1 MEQLPPNL
9 TLSFPRYFY
18 ENDYGSG
25 IDIICGSFIY
35 SHMIFPRANENGH
48 RLRYQALAMK
58 TALKELEQQ
67 DPKNYPEIMHVVI
80 KETFGTHSTY
90 CDILTQASFPSKGDG
105 SLQSRAWQG
114 ELAGQILQ
122 GVLLT
127 EKTLESVAA
136 SLNQALLMKP
146 LEERADISCPSADNL
161 IKNYWAPF
169 KPVAHLWMA
178 MQSFTLPEELDG
190 IVRIDKAIK
199 NETQVVGRDGWKG
212 IVDEAESILHV
223 AAGVQRKQTHKKL
236 LDPEKSF
243 RLKLI

>member
-18 ENDYGSG
+18 KNDYGSG

-35 SHMIFPRANENGH
+35 SRMIFPRANENGH
-48 RLRYQALAMK
+48 RLRYQALAIK

-67 DPKNYPEIMHVVI
+67 NSKTYLEIMKAI
-80 KETFGTHSTY
+80 IEETFGTHSTY
-90 CDILTQASFPSKGDG
+90 CDILTQASFPNSGDG

-114 ELAGQILQ
+114 MLAGNILMGALQ
-122 GVLLT
+122 T
-127 EKTLESVAA
+127 EATLESVAE
-136 SLNQALLMKP
+136 SLNQTLIKMP
-146 LEERADISCPSADNL
+146 LEERKELSCPSADNL

-169 KPVAHLWMA
+169 KPVAHLWLA
-178 MQSFTLPEELDG
+178 MSSFTLPEEFDG
-190 IVRIDKAIK
+190 VVRIDKAIK
-199 NETQVVGRDGWKG
+199 NETLKGGRDGWKG
-212 IVDEAESILHV
+212 IVDYAEIILQK
-223 AAGVQRKQTHKKL
+223 AAGIQRKQTHKKL

>member
-1 MEQLPPNL
+1 
-9 TLSFPRYFY
+9 
-18 ENDYGSG
+18 
-25 IDIICGSFIY
+25 
-35 SHMIFPRANENGH
+35 
-48 RLRYQALAMK
+48 
-58 TALKELEQQ
+58 
-67 DPKNYPEIMHVVI
+67 
-80 KETFGTHSTY
+80 
-90 CDILTQASFPSKGDG
+90 
-105 SLQSRAWQG
+105 
-114 ELAGQILQ
+114 
-122 GVLLT
+122 
-127 EKTLESVAA
+127 
-136 SLNQALLMKP
+136 MKP

>member
-1 MEQLPPNL
+1 MEQLPPDL
-9 TLSFPRYFY
+9 TVSFPRYFY

-114 ELAGQILQ
+114 ILTGQILQ
-122 GVLLT
+122 GVLLK
-127 EKTLESVAA
+127 EETLESVAA

-146 LEERADISCPSADNL
+146 LEERADLS
-161 IKNYWAPF
+161 
-169 KPVAHLWMA
+169 
-178 MQSFTLPEELDG
+178 
-190 IVRIDKAIK
+190 
-199 NETQVVGRDGWKG
+199 
-212 IVDEAESILHV
+212 
-223 AAGVQRKQTHKKL
+223 
-236 LDPEKSF
+236 
-243 RLKLI
+243 

>member
-9 TLSFPRYFY
+9 SLSFPRICY
-18 ENDYGSG
+18 ENDYGNG

-35 SHMIFPRANENGH
+35 SHMVFPRANEHGH
-48 RLRYQALAMK
+48 RIRYQALVIK

-67 DPKNYPEIMHVVI
+67 NSKTYLEIMKAI
-80 KETFGTHSTY
+80 IEETFGTHSTY
-90 CDILTQASFPSKGDG
+90 CDILTQASFPNSGDG

-114 ELAGQILQ
+114 MLAGNILMGALQ
-122 GVLLT
+122 T
-127 EKTLESVAA
+127 EATLESVAE
-136 SLNQALLMKP
+136 SLNQTLIKMP
-146 LEERADISCPSADNL
+146 LEERKELSCPSADNL